1 MKGKEKSTLLASAA
15 MPSTRGTPAAWEI
28 ALLFGSGVWLLLK
41 DGESRC
47 KSRKFVAL
55 RCCCPLAGTG
65 ERRRWQQVALQAR
78 RAGLC
83 LGAGGLSEQPELGI
97 GESSERGIPCFSG
110 WNGPGGSCSP
120 CASVLALPKPPSISL
135 VFSVL
140 VCGSRQA
147 MLEGSCRGPVGRAA
161 LSKPPLSGTFQQE
174 WPWLSL
180 DFP

>member
-15 MPSTRGTPAAWEI
+15 MPATRGTPAAWEI
-28 ALLFGSGVWLLLK
+28 ALLSGWGVWLLLK

-78 RAGLC
+78 RAGLLC
-83 LGAGGLSEQPELGI
+83 RGAGGLSEQPELEV
-97 GESSERGIPCFSG
+97 GESSEPGSPCFPG
-110 WNGPGGSCSP
+110 WDGLGGSCSP
-120 CASVLALPKPPSISL
+120 CAPEHLPG
-135 VFSVL
+135 VFSPS
-140 VCGSRQA
+140 VCGSHQA
-147 MLEGSCRGPVGRAA
+147 RLEGSCRESVGPAA
-161 LSKPPLSGTFQQE
+161 LNKPPLSGTFQQE